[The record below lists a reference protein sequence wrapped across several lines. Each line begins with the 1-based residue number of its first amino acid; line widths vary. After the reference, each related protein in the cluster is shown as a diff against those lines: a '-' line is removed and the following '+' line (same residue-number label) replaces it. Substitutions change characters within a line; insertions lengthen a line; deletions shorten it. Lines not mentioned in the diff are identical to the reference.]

1 VTAPVAS
8 PATRRVYV
16 HIGLPKTG
24 TTFLQT
30 TMWHNRPQLRAQ
42 GVLYPGRER
51 LDHYQAFQQ
60 IRGGAQR
67 RGEGRPG
74 AWDRLTRQLGRW
86 DRVGLVSH
94 EFFCMATP
102 AQAARVVADLAPAE
116 VHVVLTV
123 RSYALQFP
131 AIWQEALKMGYDGA
145 FDQFMDE
152 ALAGERKGAWGWA
165 SQDLPTILRTWSEVV
180 PPERIHVITV
190 PPPGARR
197 GLLWERWCQ
206 TLGIDDSSFE
216 LDVSYPNE
224 SLGAPQAALL
234 RQVKPHLSGPLLDG
248 PTRHR
253 WVRRYFG
260 HEVLVPQGGPRF
272 AARPSYSAELA
283 ERSRQAITAVESG
296 GYDVVGDLTDLL
308 AESPV
313 QDGPHPDD
321 VPAEEMLEIAA
332 RAIEQMIRDVRE
344 LTLERNEWRRK
355 AQGAA
360 RGGVRSVARRV
371 REAVRR

>member
-1 VTAPVAS
+1 MTES
-8 PATRRVYV
+8 MSRRVYV

-30 TMWHNRPQLRAQ
+30 TMWHNRPQLKAQ
-42 GVLYPGRER
+42 GLLYPGKER

-60 IRGGAQR
+60 LRGAAERRGG
-67 RGEGRPG
+67 GTG
-74 AWDRLTRQLGRW
+74 AWDRLVRQLRRW
-86 DRVGLVSH
+86 DGAGLVSH

-102 AQAARVVADLAPAE
+102 EQAAKVVADLAPAE

-131 AIWQEALKMGYDGA
+131 ALWQEALKMGYDGA

-152 ALAGERKGAWGWA
+152 ALAGKRKGAWGWT
-165 SQDLPTILRTWSEVV
+165 SQDLPAILGTWSSVV
-180 PPERIHVITV
+180 PHERTHVVTV
-190 PPPGARR
+190 PPPGAPR
-197 GLLWERWCQ
+197 GLLWERWCR
-206 TLGIDDSSFE
+206 TLGIDDSAFD

-260 HEVLVPQGGPRF
+260 HEVLVPQAGPRF
-272 AARPSYSAELA
+272 AARASYTPELL
-283 ERSRQAITAVESG
+283 ERSRQAIAAVESG
-296 GYDVVGDLTDLL
+296 GYDVVGDLTDLM
-308 AESPV
+308 AQSPA

-321 VPAEEMLEIAA
+321 VTPEEMLDVAA

-344 LTLERNEWRRK
+344 LTLERNELRRK
-355 AQGAA
+355 AQGPT
-360 RGGVRSVARRV
+360 RGGVRSLGRRL